1 MLFTTMLFATLL
13 FSSTLLFNSSLQQFS
28 PTLPVANNPSPHDNV
43 PLHDARVFSIGRPRI
58 GTDRFVVRPPHSLFP
73 IVGVHDHRIQRQQ
86 QVWVELA
93 RRYVTNTCVP
103 WSKVAHLVA
112 PNSFCPLAP
121 RLIARFFGSQFFSGT
136 VSPPFY
142 TITDSMGY
150 LCWNCVM
157 YLVLAWY
164 ADEVVPGDYGVKRG
178 VW

>member
-1 MLFTTMLFATLL
+1 MLLSTTML
-13 FSSTLLFNSSLQQFS
+13 SL
-28 PTLPVANNPSPHDNV
+28 H
-43 PLHDARVFSIGRPRI
+43 HARVFPIGRPCI
-58 GTDRFVVRPPHSLFP
+58 GTDRFVVCPPHSLLP

-86 QVWVELA
+86 QIWVELA
-93 RRYVTNTCVP
+93 RRYVTNQNVFREAGHSFYC
-103 WSKVAHLVA
+103 
-112 PNSFCPLAP
+112 PNTAQYCCPLVH
-121 RLIARFFGSQFFSGT
+121 LLMKRFPTVAGT